1 MYSNYILPVVINLWD
16 CGAIK
21 KDLSSAWM
29 LWDIV
34 MTVIAYVTLPLISYA
49 EVEITWQVT
58 SITEWPLLRCS
69 SPKQPTNCVDKYVF
83 LSGVSN
89 LCCEAS

>member
-1 MYSNYILPVVINLWD
+1 MYSNYILPPVINLWD
-16 CGAIK
+16 FGAIK

-29 LWDIV
+29 LWNI
-34 MTVIAYVTLPLISYA
+34 VIAYVTLPLISYA
-49 EVEITWQVT
+49 EVEITWQVA

-69 SPKQPTNCVDKYVF
+69 SPKQPINCVDKYVF
-83 LSGVSN
+83 LSGVSS